1 MSTFG
6 RVIEVQI
13 GSRVIVS
20 PPLTIEIDI
29 PFSEGSDGNV
39 ANVKLYNLGSDS
51 LAACEKGQSVSVR
64 CGYQRD
70 VGMVTFGVIAEA
82 VTQLE
87 GADRVTTLT
96 IGDGTDKW
104 LSRQV
109 NRSWSP
115 GTKASQI
122 VNDLVGMLG
131 LDVGQIRLPD
141 DVTYP
146 NGRTLS
152 QPIKTALEEIAKDT
166 GAKLHVTNGAVY
178 MVPPQQT
185 QHELIVLSAK
195 TGLLDRPYRD
205 SSHEDGYRV
214 KTLLQH
220 RITTDS
226 LVEIESS
233 AVSGRFR
240 VAEGRHI
247 SDESE
252 HVTECVV
259 VPV

>member
-1 MSTFG
+1 MTTFG
-6 RVIEVQI
+6 RVTEIQI
-13 GSRVIVS
+13 GSRVIAS
-20 PPLTIEIDI
+20 PPLTIEFDI
-29 PFSEGSDGNV
+29 PFDDGSDGNV
-39 ANVKLYNLGSDS
+39 ASVKLYNLGPDS
-51 LAACEKGQSVSVR
+51 LAVCETGQPIAVR
-64 CGYQRD
+64 SGYQND
-70 VGMVTFGVIAEA
+70 IGLVTFGVIAEA

-87 GADRVTTLT
+87 AADRVTTLT

-104 LSRQV
+104 LTRYV

-122 VNDLVGMLG
+122 VNDLVAVLG
-131 LDVGQIRLPD
+131 LDVGEIRLPE
-141 DVTYP
+141 DVVYP

-152 QPIKTALEEIAKDT
+152 TAIKTALEEIAKDT

-178 MVPPQQT
+178 MVPPQQA
-185 QHELIVLSAK
+185 QHEVIVLNAR

-205 SSHEDGYRV
+205 STYEDAYRI

-226 LVEIESS
+226 VVEIESE

-240 VAEGRHI
+240 VAEGRHV
-247 SDESE
+247 SDSGE
-252 HVTECVV
+252 HITECVV
-259 VPV
+259 VPL